1 MKTLIKSALLIAST
15 LFFMANAN
23 AETFITTPMGK
34 IYIEDRTLNTNIS
47 GLVLKEMRCT
57 NIGNYRGR
65 WVNRNN
71 QSLGDKRVKISMY
84 DSDGDRTGVQSTYI
98 IDMGAKTGG
107 QFFTST
113 DDSPCRPSYS
123 ITFFVE

>member
-1 MKTLIKSALLIAST
+1 
-15 LFFMANAN
+15 MANAY
-23 AETFITTPMGK
+23 AYAK
-34 IYIEDRTLNTNIS
+34 KLDTNIS
-47 GLVLKEMRCT
+47 GLVLKDLSCGYYG
-57 NIGNYRGR
+57 IYSGR

-71 QSLGDKRVKISMY
+71 QSLGNKHINIYMY

>member
-1 MKTLIKSALLIAST
+1 MKLKLLTPLLLTLTT
-15 LFFMANAN
+15 LFFIANANAN
-23 AETFITTPMGK
+23 AET
-34 IYIEDRTLNTNIS
+34 LNTNIP
-47 GLVLKEMRCT
+47 GLVIKELRC
-57 NIGNYRGR
+57 GSFSSYYGR

-71 QSLGDKRVKISMY
+71 QSLGNKRIKIHMY